1 MNCPQCSTAVPDGC
15 AFCPKCGQ
23 QLTSLPPQEP
33 AGAGAA
39 APKQPTTPNDRLRQ
53 GMAATRNNDPEETL
67 WTGGFAPQAMIGYWL
82 LAGFVTLVAV
92 VLAIFLPLPPVWIAG
107 LGISVAL
114 WIAFVGYFYYQRL
127 SIEYTLTT
135 QRLIHKSGILRRKA
149 NRIEVID
156 IDDVTYEQGL
166 VERMV
171 GVGTIRI
178 LSSDTS
184 DPKLNLLGIG
194 DVTRVANLIDN
205 TRRDER
211 RKRSM
216 YIEAV

>member
-1 MNCPQCSTAVPDGC
+1 MICPQCSTDVPDGG

-23 QLTSLPPQEP
+23 QLTSLPPKEITGP
-33 AGAGAA
+33 GDA
-39 APKQPTTPNDRLRQ
+39 APQRPIAPNDRLRQ
-53 GMAATRNNDPEETL
+53 GMAATRNNDPEVTL

-82 LAGFVTLVAV
+82 LAGFVTLASV
-92 VLAIFLPLPPVWIAG
+92 VMSIFLPMPPVWIAG
-107 LGISVAL
+107 LGISIAL
-114 WIAFVGYFYYQRL
+114 WAAFAGYFAYQRL
-127 SIEYTLTT
+127 SVEYTLTT
-135 QRLIHKSGILRRKA
+135 QRLIHKSGLLRRKA
-149 NRIEVID
+149 NRVEVID
-156 IDDVTYEQGL
+156 IDDVNYEQGL

-178 LSSDTS
+178 LSSDVS
-184 DPKLNLLGIG
+184 DPTLTLPGIG
-194 DVTRVANLIDN
+194 DVARIANLIDD